1 MGSLGLG
8 FRRPHRLYEAP
19 LGRSRPFLWRR
30 WSSAS
35 KAVPEPHE
43 TCREL
48 GVQTCLGLATSSP
61 HMCLGVP
68 SGGLAGTPRAPRHTV
83 ELHLTSKWWCS
94 SVGIAEASGNK
105 YPLWHL
111 KKKGVKC
118 LELKGWLLINLFIL
132 VVLGLCSTH
141 KLSLVVA
148 ARRGYSLVAVCRLLI
163 SVTSP
168 VSENR
173 L

>member
-1 MGSLGLG
+1 MHKEQRTRWAESGS
-8 FRRPHRLYEAP
+8 EAKLP
-19 LGRSRPFLWRR
+19 GWFCFCFNSFLI
-30 WSSAS
+30 
-35 KAVPEPHE
+35 H
-43 TCREL
+43 
-48 GVQTCLGLATSSP
+48 
-61 HMCLGVP
+61 
-68 SGGLAGTPRAPRHTV
+68 
-83 ELHLTSKWWCS
+83 
-94 SVGIAEASGNK
+94 
-105 YPLWHL
+105 
-111 KKKGVKC
+111 
-118 LELKGWLLINLFIL
+118 LFIL